1 MIDMRT
7 YYKFVKENSM
17 EHIEYFAFIIPII
30 TMVISLFLIG
40 VFAYVALRFVR
51 SVESIADSIKRMA
64 EK

>member
-1 MIDMRT
+1 
-7 YYKFVKENSM
+7 M